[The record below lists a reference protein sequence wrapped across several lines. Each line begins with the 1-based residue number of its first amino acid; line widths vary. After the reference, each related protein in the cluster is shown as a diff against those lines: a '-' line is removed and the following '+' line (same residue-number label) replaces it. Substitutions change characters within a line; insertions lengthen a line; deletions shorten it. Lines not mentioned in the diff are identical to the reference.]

1 VIISI
6 DALHARSSGDRS
18 TSTRPASRLENVTL
32 TWETGVLVIL
42 GTPADGTTA
51 LLEVLAGIVP
61 IRGGRVKIGG
71 VAPTEARAS
80 VAYVPLDAALPDA
93 LRVDEVCDL
102 AGQIRGE
109 PATTVGSR
117 LAPLGIEK
125 LAGRRVRSLS
135 HGEARAVAVA
145 LALTSKAPI
154 LLIDEPLSGLDPAAP
169 SRVIAALRARAAAG
183 ATVLVTTASV
193 RDATALADQ
202 LGMLTRGVFTHL
214 PPSLAHVGT
223 AGSRLRVVVA
233 AEAASEVAP
242 FVAAL
247 AAEPAIT
254 SVETATFAASRVLHA
269 AVSVVVSGADLL
281 TLARAVGHAAA
292 KTSARIEAIESAVM
306 PLDAIRSRIAAPRPG
321 TLLSRPP
328 PPLST
333 PPVPSPPPSPPGESA

>member
-1 VIISI
+1 VISI
-6 DALHARSSGDRS
+6 DALVARSSGDRA
-18 TSTRPASRLENVTL
+18 RPAARLENVTL
-32 TWETGVLVIL
+32 TWEKGVLVIL
-42 GTPADGTTA
+42 GTPADGTTT

-71 VAPTEARAS
+71 VAPTEARS
-80 VAYVPLDAALPDA
+80 HVAYVPLDAALPDA
-93 LRVDEVCDL
+93 LRVEEVCDL
-102 AGQIRGE
+102 AAQIRGE
-109 PATTVGSR
+109 PATTVASR

-135 HGEARAVAVA
+135 HGESRAVALA
-145 LALTSKAPI
+145 LALTSKADV
-154 LLIDEPLSGLDPAAP
+154 LLVDEPLSGLDPAAP
-169 SRVIAALRARAAAG
+169 SRVIAALRARAAVG

-247 AAEPAIT
+247 AAERAIT
-254 SVETATFAASRVLHA
+254 SVETATFAATRVLHA

-292 KTSARIEAIESAVM
+292 RTSARIEAIESAVM

-328 PPLST
+328 PPA
-333 PPVPSPPPSPPGESA
+333 PPPPALPPPALPPAGESA

>member
-154 LLIDEPLSGLDPAAP
+154 LLIDEPLSGLDPAA
-169 SRVIAALRARAAAG
+169 R
-183 ATVLVTTASV
+183 
-193 RDATALADQ
+193 Q
-202 LGMLTRGVFTHL
+202 
-214 PPSLAHVGT
+214 
-223 AGSRLRVVVA
+223 
-233 AEAASEVAP
+233 
-242 FVAAL
+242 
-247 AAEPAIT
+247 
-254 SVETATFAASRVLHA
+254 HA
-269 AVSVVVSGADLL
+269 
-281 TLARAVGHAAA
+281 
-292 KTSARIEAIESAVM
+292 
-306 PLDAIRSRIAAPRPG
+306 
-321 TLLSRPP
+321 
-328 PPLST
+328 
-333 PPVPSPPPSPPGESA
+333 